1 MKKIFKG
8 LGLGLIAL
16 ALVVGVGAVQAE
28 ATLTLD
34 ALTIT
39 SSGALTLDGAAASN
53 VNLGAATTSGVI
65 AIGVANTGGINIGA
79 GNTAKTINLGTGT
92 AIDTINIGTGAT
104 GVDVITVGSATATLV
119 LRAGSAAENEL
130 WITAT
135 DDGAGSFQG
144 IWADVTLPAAAMT
157 SSYHGGIMGNV
168 FGTDLADTDSAM
180 FGVLGKYTI
189 DGTNASTEPS
199 GGVIGE
205 ISGDPIT
212 TTADGAV
219 IAVLGGD
226 AGIATANA
234 AFKVMG
240 QNSTAGS
247 GFTYGLDLFNAN
259 TGAYLDNDQI
269 ITTDIRF
276 QNGAT
281 IDEGTDG
288 TLTLTDAT
296 WAEVGAETTRAT
308 GATGSFQTVWGD
320 LTYQGAAGGT
330 SAYHAGVMGNFL
342 GDNLTNTTSSLHAG
356 VIGSYNVTTDD
367 DNTGG
372 SAGVIGEVR

>member
-1 MKKIFKG
+1 MSTLRKISLYVASIG
-8 LGLGLIAL
+8 IVALMVTAAPIAS
-16 ALVVGVGAVQAE
+16 AA
-28 ATLTLD
+28 LTLG
-34 ALTIT
+34 ALTIE
-39 SSGALTLDGAAASN
+39 SDGALTIDGAAGSALTIGDAAQTGT
-53 VNLGAATTSGVI
+53 VNLGVSTAAMTL
-65 AIGVANTGGINIGA
+65 
-79 GNTAKTINLGTGT
+79 NLGTGNGAKT
-92 AIDTINIGTGAT
+92 VNVATGTGIDTINIGTGAT

-119 LRAGSAAENEL
+119 LRAGSAAENEVG
-130 WITAT
+130 ITAT
-135 DDGAGSFQG
+135 DNGVSSFQG

-157 SSYHGGIMGNV
+157 GSYHGGIMGNV
-168 FGTDLADTDSAM
+168 LGTDLADTDSAM

-226 AGIATANA
+226 AGIATATA

-269 ITTDIRF
+269 ITTDIRL
-276 QNGAT
+276 QNGET
-281 IDEGTDG
+281 ISNGTDG
-288 TLTLTDAT
+288 MVA
-296 WAEVGAETTRAT
+296 
-308 GATGSFQTVWGD
+308 
-320 LTYQGAAGGT
+320 
-330 SAYHAGVMGNFL
+330 
-342 GDNLTNTTSSLHAG
+342 TSSQLRPGVGTDPGTCDADHDGALFFDTNAGTGTLVICDGGNGDFETVHA
-356 VIGSYNVTTDD
+356 VSD
-367 DNTGG
+367 
-372 SAGVIGEVR
+372 

>member
-1 MKKIFKG
+1 MKKIFQG
-8 LGLGLIAL
+8 LGVGLIAL
-16 ALVVGVGAVQAE
+16 ALSLSLGVGSASAD
-28 ATLTLD
+28 LTVA
-34 ALTIT
+34 ALAIT
-39 SSGALTLDGAAASN
+39 SSAALTLDGAVASN

-92 AIDTINIGTGAT
+92 AIDTINVGTGAT

-119 LRAGSAAENEL
+119 LRAGSAAENEVG
-130 WITAT
+130 ITAT
-135 DDGAGSFQG
+135 DNGTGSFQG

-226 AGIATANA
+226 AGITTANA

-269 ITTDIRF
+269 ITTDIRL
-276 QNGAT
+276 QNGEL
-281 IDEGTDG
+281 ISNGTDG
-288 TLTLTDAT
+288 TILL
-296 WAEVGAETTRAT
+296 
-308 GATGSFQTVWGD
+308 
-320 LTYQGAAGGT
+320 GGT
-330 SAYHAGVMGNFL
+330 AGDTV
-342 GDNLTNTTSSLHAG
+342 D
-356 VIGSYNVTTDD
+356 IGSAASNASIRSGTAVPTTCS
-367 DNTGG
+367 TGDIFIDTD
-372 SAGVIGEVR
+372 SANPAAALYVCDSDADGDGVFDAVAGTDG

>member
-1 MKKIFKG
+1 MLKKIG
-8 LGLGLIAL
+8 LVFFAL
-16 ALVVGVGAVQAE
+16 LLVVGVGAGSAS
-28 ATLTLD
+28 ADLTLG
-34 ALTIT
+34 ALTVT
-39 SSGALTLDGAAASN
+39 SSGALTLEGAAASAIT
-53 VNLGAATTSGVI
+53 VGAL
-65 AIGVANTGGINIGA
+65 NTGGISIGG

-119 LRAGSAAENEL
+119 LRAGSAAENEVG
-130 WITAT
+130 ITAT
-135 DDGAGSFQG
+135 DNGASSFQG

-157 SSYHGGIMGNV
+157 GSYHGGIMGNV
-168 FGTDLADTDSAM
+168 LGTNVGDTDSAM

-226 AGIATANA
+226 AGVTTATA

-269 ITTDIRF
+269 ITTDIRL
-276 QNGAT
+276 QNGET
-281 IDEGTDG
+281 ISNGTDG
-288 TLTLTDAT
+288 VVAIGGAGTELEVGTAGIRNGTAVPTACSAGEIFIDTDADPT
-296 WAEVGAETTRAT
+296 ALFVCDANED
-308 GATGSFQTVWGD
+308 GD
-320 LTYQGAAGGT
+320 GE
-330 SAYHAGVMGNFL
+330 F
-342 GDNLTNTTSSLHAG
+342 DP
-356 VIGSYNVTTDD
+356 VTITD
-367 DNTGG
+367 
-372 SAGVIGEVR
+372 

>member
-119 LRAGSAAENEL
+119 LRACSAAENEL
-130 WITAT
+130 GITAT
-135 DDGAGSFQG
+135 DDGPGSVQG
-144 IWADVTLPAAAMT
+144 IGADVTLPAAAMT

-226 AGIATANA
+226 AGIATATA

-269 ITTDIRF
+269 ITTDIRL
-276 QNGAT
+276 QNGET
-281 IDEGTDG
+281 ISNGTDG
-288 TLTLTDAT
+288 MVA
-296 WAEVGAETTRAT
+296 
-308 GATGSFQTVWGD
+308 
-320 LTYQGAAGGT
+320 
-330 SAYHAGVMGNFL
+330 
-342 GDNLTNTTSSLHAG
+342 TSSQLRPGVGTDPGTCDADHDGALFFDTNAGTGTLVICDGGNGDFETVHA
-356 VIGSYNVTTDD
+356 VSD
-367 DNTGG
+367 
-372 SAGVIGEVR
+372 